1 MDDRRELGRFLKSRR
16 EAATPAEC
24 GVLTGPRRRVRGLR
38 REEVSQLAGISVEYY
53 VRLEQ
58 GRARGPSPEVLDALA
73 RTLRLD
79 DVERGHL
86 HDLAAARPARP
97 PSARRARPELV
108 QLLAKM
114 DRIPALVVDHRLD
127 VLAWNALSAQLFFD
141 FETGPRNLAR
151 FCLLDP
157 ASRAVFPDWPD
168 VARATVGQLRLVAA
182 RYATDQGLAT
192 LIGELTLRSETFRTL
207 WSGRVVQQRTH
218 GRKRFRHPVAG
229 ELTLRFENFE
239 LPDFSGQRLITFT
252 AEPGSPS
259 ESALDLLAHWAA

>member
-1 MDDRRELGRFLKSRR
+1 MDRELGRFLKSRR

-24 GVLTGPRRRVRGLR
+24 GVLTGPRRRVPGLR
-38 REEVSQLAGISVEYY
+38 REEVAQLAGISVEYY

-58 GRARGPSPEVLDALA
+58 GRARAPSPEVLDALA

-79 DVERGHL
+79 DVERRHL
-86 HDLAAARPARP
+86 DDLASARPTRP
-97 PSARRARPELV
+97 PSARRARPELA
-108 QLLAKM
+108 QLLAKL
-114 DRIPALVVDHRLD
+114 DRVPALVVDHRLD
-127 VLAWNALSAQLFFD
+127 VLAGNPLSAQLFRGFA
-141 FETGPRNLAR
+141 TANLAR

-157 ASRAVFPDWPD
+157 ASREVFPDWHD

-182 RYATDQGLAT
+182 RYATDPALAA
-192 LIGELTLRSETFRTL
+192 LVGELTLRSETFRTL
-207 WSGRVVQQRTH
+207 WAGRFVQQRTH

-229 ELTLRFENFE
+229 ELTLQFENFE
-239 LPDFSGQRLITFT
+239 LPDSSGQRLVTFT

>member
-1 MDDRRELGRFLKSRR
+1 MDRELGRFLKSRR
-16 EAATPAEC
+16 EAATPADS
-24 GVLTGPRRRVRGLR
+24 GILTGPRRRVAGLR
-38 REEVSQLAGISVEYY
+38 REEVAQLAGISVEYY

-86 HDLAAARPARP
+86 HDLASARPARP
-97 PSARRARPELV
+97 PSARRVRPELV
-108 QLLAKM
+108 GLLAKL
-114 DRIPALVVDHRLD
+114 DRVPALVLDHRLD
-127 VLAWNALSAQLFFD
+127 VLAWNPLSAQLFFD
-141 FETGPRNLAR
+141 FAATPARNLAR

-157 ASRAVFPDWPD
+157 ASREVFPDWHD

-182 RYATDQGLAT
+182 RYATDQALAT
-192 LIGELTLRSETFRTL
+192 LIGELTLRSEPFRTL

-239 LPDFSGQRLITFT
+239 LPDSSGQRLVTFT

-259 ESALDLLAHWAA
+259 ESALDLLAHWAG

>member
-1 MDDRRELGRFLKSRR
+1 MDRELGRFLKSRR
-16 EAATPAEC
+16 EAAQPAEC

-38 REEVSQLAGISVEYY
+38 REEVAQLAGISVEYY

-79 DVERGHL
+79 DVERRHL
-86 HDLAAARPARP
+86 DDLAAARPVP
-97 PSARRARPELV
+97 PPPGRRARPELG
-108 QLLAKM
+108 QLLARL
-114 DRIPALVVDHRLD
+114 DRVPALVVDHRLD

-141 FETGPRNLAR
+141 FAAKPARNLAR

-157 ASRAVFPDWPD
+157 ASREIFPDWPD

-182 RYATDQGLAT
+182 RYATDQALAA
-192 LIGELTLRSETFRTL
+192 LVGELTLRSETFRTL
-207 WSGRVVQQRTH
+207 WSGRFVQQRTH

-239 LPDFSGQRLITFT
+239 LPDASGQRLVTFT

-259 ESALDLLAHWAA
+259 EAALDLLAHWAA